1 MTMTIGEAASSLGV
15 SEKTVRRRI
24 KKGAIRAVL
33 SGSPPMYR
41 VDDEEIQRLGLNNN
55 HSFKQEDKVDQT
67 EETRQNSHDEVTTK
81 LMEQIREKD
90 RQIKEL
96 HILLQGSQEQHKRML
111 TETKGSRGPWW
122 WPFR

>member
-67 EETRQNSHDEVTTK
+67 EETRQNSHDEVTTI

-96 HILLQGSQEQHKRML
+96 HI
-111 TETKGSRGPWW
+111 
-122 WPFR
+122 